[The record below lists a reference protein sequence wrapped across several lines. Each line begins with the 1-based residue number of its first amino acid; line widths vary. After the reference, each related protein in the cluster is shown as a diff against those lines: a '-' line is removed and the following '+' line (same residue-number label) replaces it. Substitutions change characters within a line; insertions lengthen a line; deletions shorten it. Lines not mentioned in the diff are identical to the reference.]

1 MIYFIPAWGAGQLQ
15 GFNTDEMIGP
25 IRSFMETG
33 EDYKVIVKDYIPE
46 LRYFLH
52 RFDLLESNFYSV
64 YDVLQGTEAR
74 DQKQITFE
82 DLNFP
87 EDAYFIY
94 TPFNLLVYQGEACI
108 GTITLGEA
116 SQILEVTYY
125 LEENKQRIEVYDDR
139 GFLSQRKYFEQGIH
153 SETEI
158 LDGEGEWVVRVLY
171 PQGQCLINEK
181 NSKGLVKKVYESEEE
196 LQFEVLEKLF
206 HSMETHDRLM
216 VSVTNQNIIPI
227 KNSPYLKRMT
237 LSFFQSRFN
246 FESEEA
252 KALLCELAPQTNGF
266 LLDSE
271 ASLKKVS
278 KMLPKEEKEK
288 LHHLTPYDTRFELS
302 LSQELKEEVLYL
314 EARKNNEDDLNLIL
328 SILMEYIKNVLF
340 KEENQRLFKV
350 LIRVVSHEEKQR
362 LEQSIEEHL
371 FEAFPKEMELLEKLP
386 PSTQGENTVEL
397 EKLQTQFPSI
407 LPVMSLKATWDIQVI
422 QNEAD
427 IFKNI
432 QHTRLVIDLS
442 HAPDLFTQV
451 AGISA
456 GIPQINRVKSEYVKN
471 HKNGWIIE
479 NLNEFPQALDYY
491 LETLRHWQEARA
503 YSAQEIKHFSGP
515 QLQEKLRKIVGG

>member
-1 MIYFIPAWGAGQLQ
+1 MIYFVPAWEKGQLQ

-25 IRSFMETG
+25 IRSFMVTG

-74 DQKQITFE
+74 DQKQITFV

-94 TPFNLLVYQGEACI
+94 TPFNLLVYQGEDNI

-116 SQILEVTYY
+116 SQVLEVTYY

-139 GFLSQRKYFEQGIH
+139 GFLSQRKHFEQGIH
-153 SETEI
+153 VETEI
-158 LDGEGEWVVRVLY
+158 LDGEGVWVVRVHY
-171 PQGQCLINEK
+171 PQGQCMVNEK
-181 NSKGLVKKVYESEEE
+181 NSKELLKKVYESEEE
-196 LQFEVLEKLF
+196 LQFEILEKLL
-206 HSMETHDRLM
+206 HPMETHDRLM

-227 KNSPYLKRMT
+227 KNSPYLERMT

-252 KALLCELAPQTNGF
+252 KVILCELAPQTNGF

-271 ASLKKVS
+271 ASLKKVHEI
-278 KMLPKEEKEK
+278 LPKEEKEK
-288 LHHLTPYDTRFELS
+288 IHHLTPYDTRFELS

-314 EARKNNEDDLNLIL
+314 EARKMNEADLNLIVSML
-328 SILMEYIKNVLF
+328 LEYIKNILF

-350 LIRVVSHEEKQR
+350 VIRVASHEEKRR
-362 LEQSIEEHL
+362 LEQKIEECL
-371 FEAFPKEMELLEKLP
+371 FNAFPKEMELLEKLP

-397 EKLQTQFPSI
+397 EKLQAQFPLI
-407 LPVMSLKATWDIQVI
+407 LSVMSLKTTWDIQVI

-432 QHTRLVIDLS
+432 HHTRLVIDLS

-456 GIPQINRVKSEYVKN
+456 GIPQINRIKSEYVKH

-479 NLNEFPQALDYY
+479 VLDDLPQALDYY

>member
-1 MIYFIPAWGAGQLQ
+1 MIYFIPAWGRGQLQ

-25 IRSFMETG
+25 IRSFMATG

-64 YDVLQGTEAR
+64 YDVLQGTEKR
-74 DQKQITFE
+74 DQKQITFA

-94 TPFNLLVYQGEACI
+94 TPFNLLVYQGENCI

-116 SQILEVTYY
+116 SQVLEVTYY

-158 LDGEGEWVVRVLY
+158 LDGEGEWMIRILQ
-171 PQGQCLINEK
+171 PQGQCLVNEK
-181 NSKGLVKKVYESEEE
+181 NSKELLKETYESEEE
-196 LQFEVLEKLF
+196 LQFEVLEKLL
-206 HSMETHDRLM
+206 HPMEDHDRLM

-227 KNSPYLKRMT
+227 KNSPYLERMT

-246 FESEEA
+246 FESEEV
-252 KALLCELAPQTNGF
+252 KAMLSALAPQAQGF

-271 ASLKKVS
+271 ASLKKMRE
-278 KMLPKEEKEK
+278 MLPKEEQEK
-288 LHHLTPYDTRFELS
+288 IHHLTPYDTRFELS
-302 LSQELKEEVLYL
+302 ISQELKEEVLYL
-314 EARKNNEDDLNLIL
+314 EARKMNEADLNLL
-328 SILMEYIKNVLF
+328 VSMLLEYIKNVLF
-340 KEENQRLFKV
+340 KKENQRLFKV
-350 LIRVVSHEEKQR
+350 VIRVASHEEKRR
-362 LEQSIEEHL
+362 LEQNIEERL
-371 FEAFPKEMELLEKLP
+371 FEAFPKEMEVLEKLP
-386 PSTQGENTVEL
+386 PSPQGENTVEL
-397 EKLQTQFPSI
+397 EKLQAQFPLI
-407 LPVMSLKATWDIQVI
+407 LPVMSFKATWDVQVI
-422 QNEAD
+422 HNEAE
-427 IFKNI
+427 IFKLI
-432 QHTRLVIDLS
+432 HHTRLVIDLA
-442 HAPDLFTQV
+442 HTPDLFTQV

-456 GIPQINRVKSEYVKN
+456 GIPQLNRIKSEYVKH

-479 NLNEFPQALDYY
+479 DLRELPEALDYY

-515 QLQEKLRKIVGG
+515 QLQEKLRRIVGG